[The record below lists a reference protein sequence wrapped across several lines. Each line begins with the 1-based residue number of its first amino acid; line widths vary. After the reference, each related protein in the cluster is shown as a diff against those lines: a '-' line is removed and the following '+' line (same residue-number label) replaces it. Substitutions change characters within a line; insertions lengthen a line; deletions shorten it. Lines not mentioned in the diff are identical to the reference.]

1 MTNDTTTLQGSLVEM
16 KDQLIYELGQKG
28 VTASYDS
35 STGLLGLI
43 GRISEIQQGGS
54 CYHIEFSEDSYTP
67 VGGSV
72 VLECTLQQNYVPL
85 ANATVTLSDGSSV
98 YSSITNQ
105 NGIATFNLNGLNAS
119 ATYTCSYS
127 NVSDNCFVKV
137 VEYLLYD
144 DASTDQ
150 SSTLFGSNINL
161 RNGGTTITGWNDGYY
176 TITQT
181 SSQRESM
188 RVLNDLTGIASD
200 FCLEYDSYVEQVQG
214 SSGFVIYNSNTAW
227 EKLTDDSNS
236 SKDYWYG
243 YNNGSFHENK
253 FYGYDTTYKK
263 WVHYKYTIQ
272 GTTFTMEVTYNGNI
286 VVTHTETI
294 HFTRDNTTQYGLD
307 SEWNRNTTTRYKN
320 IVAYEI

>member
-1 MTNDTTTLQGSLVEM
+1 MVHLGFSL
-16 KDQLIYELGQKG
+16 
-28 VTASYDS
+28 
-35 STGLLGLI
+35 
-43 GRISEIQQGGS
+43 
-54 CYHIEFSEDSYTP
+54 FS
-67 VGGSV
+67 
-72 VLECTLQQNYVPL
+72 L
-85 ANATVTLSDGSSV
+85 

-105 NGIATFNLNGLNAS
+105 NGIATFNLTGLSTS

-127 NVSDNCFVKV
+127 NVTDTCTVTV

-161 RNGGTTITGWNDGYY
+161 RNGGTTTTGWNDSYY

-188 RVLNDLTGIASD
+188 RVLNDLTGVASD

-243 YNNGSFHENK
+243 YNDGSFHEYK
-253 FYGYDTTYKK
+253 FYGSDTTYQK

-272 GTTFTMEVTYNGNI
+272 DTTFTMEVTYNGNT

-307 SEWNRNTTTRYKN
+307 SEWLRNTTTRYKN
-320 IVAYEI
+320 LVAYEI